1 MAARL
6 SQKYL
11 YLLKTY
17 LLIMHDSAIT
27 AREKDMAISGVDIL
41 KLIPN
46 IAIIDRIIP
55 LDMFSV
61 PQIISVFLPID
72 DVTGIE
78 ESVTL
83 NNDNETII
91 ANVISKLIVGAANLY
106 PVNNE
111 YICCVPSEYILEIMA
126 KHIAVNG

>member
-11 YLLKTY
+11 YLLKIN
-17 LLIMHDSAIT
+17 LLKMHDSAIT
-27 AREKDMAISGVDIL
+27 AREKDIAISGVDIL
-41 KLIPN
+41 KLIPS

-55 LDMFSV
+55 FDMFSV
-61 PQIISVFLPID
+61 PQIISVFLPIE
-72 DVTGIE
+72 DVIGIE

-83 NNDNETII
+83 NNDNETMIV
-91 ANVISKLIVGAANLY
+91 NVISKLIDGVANLY

-111 YICCVPSEYILEIMA
+111 YI
-126 KHIAVNG
+126 